1 MIGYAALL
9 LGALIGLSVPVASA
23 IWLLATWLGA
33 TYSPMPLHLAM
44 GEILWQ
50 TSTEFLLVAVPLF
63 VLLGEIMVRAGIA
76 TRMYDGIAKWLSWL
90 PGGLMHSNIGAS
102 AVFAATSG
110 SSLATAATISTVA
123 LPEIEKRGYHEPFFL
138 GSIAA
143 GGTLGILIPPSI
155 NLIIFGLITSTSV
168 PELYV
173 AGFLPGLLL
182 ASLFIATILLAA
194 LLFPAVR
201 GQPLA
206 STWRDRFSA
215 LPDLVPPLLVFACVI
230 APIYLGIATPTEAAS
245 VGVCAS
251 LLLAASFGRLNRRM
265 LAEAIRGTM
274 RTTGMIMLIVLASQ
288 YLNFVLGVTG
298 FSSALAGFVSS
309 LDMSPLQTLL
319 AVIALYLVLGC
330 FMEAISMMIITAP
343 IIVPIVTAAGFDPV
357 WFGILLIVLLETA
370 LITPPVGMNLYVVQ
384 GVRRRGSINDV
395 IIGVL
400 PFLVP
405 MIAMLA
411 LLILWPQIALWLP
424 SMVYRS

>member
-1 MIGYAALL
+1 MIASTAMLL
-9 LGALIGLSVPVASA
+9 IVLIGLSVPVAAA
-23 IWLLATWLGA
+23 IWLVASWLGA
-33 TYSPMPLHLAM
+33 AYSPMPLHLAM

-76 TRMYDGIAKWLSWL
+76 TRMYDGIAQWLSWL

-123 LPEIEKRGYHEPFFL
+123 LPEIDKRGYRESFFL

-168 PELYV
+168 PELYI
-173 AGFLPGLLL
+173 AGFLPGLML
-182 ASLFIATILLAA
+182 AILFVATILIAS
-194 LLFPAVR
+194 LLFPTVR
-201 GQPLA
+201 GQPVPSSWHTRLA
-206 STWRDRFSA
+206 A
-215 LPDLVPPLLVFACVI
+215 LPDLLPPLLVFACVI
-230 APIYLGIATPTEAAS
+230 GPIYLGIATPTEAAS

-251 LLLAASFGRLNRRM
+251 LLLAATTRKLTRRM
-265 LAEAIRGTM
+265 LADAIRGTM
-274 RTTGMIMLIVLASQ
+274 RTTGMIMLIVVASQ

-298 FSSALAGFVSS
+298 FSGALMEFIVT
-309 LDMSPLQTLL
+309 LELSPLQTLL

-343 IIVPIVTAAGFDPV
+343 IIVPIITASGYDPV

-400 PFLVP
+400 PFLAP
-405 MIAMLA
+405 MFAMLA

-424 SMVYRS
+424 QLIYRS

>member
-1 MIGYAALL
+1 MIGYTALL
-9 LGALIGLSVPVASA
+9 LIVLIGLSIPVASA
-23 IWLLATWLGA
+23 IWIVATWLGA

-76 TRMYDGIAKWLSWL
+76 TRMYDGIAQWLSWL

-123 LPEIEKRGYHEPFFL
+123 LPEIHKRGYHEPLFL

-168 PELYV
+168 PELYI
-173 AGFLPGLLL
+173 AGFLPGLML
-182 ASLFIATILLAA
+182 ASLFISTILVAA
-194 LLFPAVR
+194 LLFPSVR
-201 GQPLA
+201 GQPVA
-206 STWRDRFSA
+206 CSWRERVA
-215 LPDLVPPLLVFACVI
+215 VLPDLVPPLLVFACVI
-230 APIYLGIATPTEAAS
+230 GPIYLGIATPTEAAS

-251 LLLAASFGRLNRRM
+251 LALAASTRRLTRPM

-298 FSSALAGFVSS
+298 FSSTLMNFIAALD
-309 LDMSPLQTLL
+309 LSPFQTLL
-319 AVIALYLVLGC
+319 AVILLYLVLGC

-343 IIVPIVTAAGFDPV
+343 IVVPIVTASGYDPV

-395 IIGVL
+395 IVGVL
-400 PFLVP
+400 PFLAP
-405 MIAMLA
+405 MVVMLA

-424 SMVYRS
+424 EVVYRS